1 MQNSALPNHSLGR
14 TGLLYWWPVILG
26 VLVLIVPSYYG
37 LANNAWNTEAQAH
50 GPIVLSVVLW
60 ILWRKRHS
68 LVDVQE
74 SSKPVPGV
82 LLLGLGLLIYVVGR
96 SQNVPIF
103 EIGSQVP
110 IFAGM
115 ILFLKGSRALRI
127 LWFPVIFLFFLVPLP
142 GVILDALTGPLKY
155 QVSNLVESIL
165 YFFGYPIARS
175 GVILNIGQYQLL
187 VADACSGLNSM
198 YSLSALGLLYVY
210 LMERDEKWRNALLLL
225 SILPIAF
232 FSNMVRI
239 TGLVLLT
246 YYYGDAV
253 GQGFL
258 HEFAGFILFAFSI
271 TTLLAFDKLLG
282 IFSSK
287 HQKVHS

>member
-1 MQNSALPNHSLGR
+1 MGGMLNNSMGR
-14 TGLLYWWPVILG
+14 AGMNYWWPVILG

-37 LANNAWNTEAQAH
+37 LANNAWNTEGQAH
-50 GPIVLSVVLW
+50 GPIVLAVVLW
-60 ILWRKRHS
+60 ILWQKRHK
-68 LVDVQE
+68 LNDVQDC
-74 SSKPVPGV
+74 SSPVLGALFLGFG
-82 LLLGLGLLIYVVGR
+82 LLLYVVGR
-96 SQNVPIF
+96 SQSVPIF

-115 ILFLKGSRALRI
+115 ILFLRGANTLRI
-127 LWFPVIFLFFLVPLP
+127 LWFPVIFLLFLVPLP
-142 GVILDALTGPLKY
+142 GVILDALTGPLKF
-155 QVSNLVESIL
+155 QVSNLVENIL

-175 GVILNIGQYQLL
+175 GVVINIGQYQLL

-210 LMERDEKWRNALLLL
+210 LMERDEKWRNALLML

-239 TGLVLLT
+239 IGLVLLT
-246 YYYGDAV
+246 YYFGDAV

-258 HEFAGFILFAFSI
+258 HEFAGFVLFAFSI
-271 TTLLAFDKLLG
+271 STLLAFDKLLG
-282 IFSSK
+282 IFTRK
-287 HQKVHS
+287 HQKVSS